1 MPVPHHRYPRMLSI
15 PLVLAAVAALAA
27 CSAAAT
33 VPTSDGVSSGSPAA
47 SPTGEASPAP
57 EDATMGP
64 VDPAAIAAA
73 RAVIDATRL
82 ADPASIDALATARFD
97 DGAPEAAA
105 AALAEGVTG
114 DARWAA
120 TWVYASAGTDPA
132 VLEPLLTDKDLSV
145 RSLAAAAITAWGD
158 PAGVPVLADLAAS
171 DRPLAGS
178 FPPETIGEFTA
189 GTLARFV
196 AGGPDIAA
204 DAESATVAS
213 AWTTWL
219 AGPGTHLTF
228 DPASG
233 TWSAS

>member
-1 MPVPHHRYPRMLSI
+1 MPVPHRYPRLLSI
-15 PLVLAAVAALAA
+15 TLVLAAVAALAA
-27 CSAAAT
+27 CNAAAT
-33 VPTSDGVSSGSPAA
+33 VPTGDGVSSGRPAV
-47 SPTGEASPAP
+47 SPTGDGSPAP
-57 EDATMGP
+57 EDATMGT

-73 RAVIDATRL
+73 RAVIDAARL

-120 TWVYASAGTDPA
+120 TWVYASAGTDPT
-132 VLEPLLTDKDLSV
+132 VLEPLIADEDLSV
-145 RSLAAAAITAWGD
+145 RALAAAAITAWGD
-158 PAGVPVLADLAAS
+158 PAGVPVLAGLTAS

-178 FPPETIGEFTA
+178 FPPETVGEFTA

-204 DAESATVAS
+204 DAEPAAVAS
-213 AWTTWL
+213 AWATWL
-219 AGPGTHLTF
+219 TGAGAHLTF

-233 TWSAS
+233 TWGAS